1 VPDDKPQVRRFDD
14 PSGEHMVHVAVQEG
28 VPAPA
33 LTSWGTVDMSQF
45 HTGLPAPDDRELR
58 IELVGVAR
66 REYTLMGHV
75 LASCAFNV
83 AHGLLT
89 PHPDAIFP
97 DAIAVND
104 AGDSPCRH
112 AMLVLPFLWGDDGI
126 PPLEKESAVTTW
138 LQVVPITDAE
148 KALAEADGPEALA
161 DHLQTAKVDVL
172 DPSRAA
178 A

>member
-14 PSGEHMVHVAVQEG
+14 PSGEHTVHIAVQQG

-33 LTSWGTVDMSQF
+33 LASWGTVDMSQF
-45 HTGLPAPDDRELR
+45 ATGLQTAGGADLR

-66 REYTLMGHV
+66 REYALMGHV

-83 AHGLLT
+83 ASGLLT

-104 AGDSPCRH
+104 DSGPCRH

-126 PPLEKESAVTTW
+126 PPLEKDTSTTTW

-148 KALAEADGPEALA
+148 KALAESAGPGALA
-161 DHLQTAKVDVL
+161 EHLQAAKVDVL
-172 DPSRAA
+172 DPSRGGER
-178 A
+178 